1 MRRRQIDPELTI
13 SKSPPLDAAI
23 DLFLN
28 GYATE
33 RSVA

>member
-1 MRRRQIDPELTI
+1 VAVKRTI
-13 SKSPPLDAAI
+13 DAAI

-33 RSVA
+33 RSA